1 MRRIRAGVMF
11 LTLSVTALTLG
22 GCLLRTAQGTVD
34 NCKADSMK
42 IRIRIG
48 IDLAGSQ
55 TLDHTGKFTK
65 DFGTHKLGE
74 PCQYYLSSSFTRADE
89 FFEKSG
95 YRVERN
101 ENRLTISSR
110 VGAGENADSQTLE
123 DIQKFKEEVKS
134 LSLLV
139 DYAGVVLEN
148 NADHVDESTREMTW
162 DVLPGKDREIRF
174 VLQLSD

>member
-1 MRRIRAGVMF
+1 MRRIQVQAML
-11 LTLSVTALTLG
+11 LTLPVVVLTLG

-34 NCKADSMK
+34 HCKADSMK

-55 TLDHTGKFTK
+55 TLDHAGKFTK

-95 YRVERN
+95 YQVERN
-101 ENRLTISSR
+101 ENRLTITSR
-110 VGAGENADSQTLE
+110 VGAGENADSKTLE
-123 DIQKFKEEVKS
+123 DIQTFKEQVKS
-134 LSLLV
+134 LSLSV
-139 DYAGVVLEN
+139 DYAGVVLEHN
-148 NADHVDESTREMTW
+148 GDHVDESTREMTW
-162 DVLPGKDREIRF
+162 DILPGKDREIRF
-174 VLQLSD
+174 VLQVGE